1 LALSIFGR
9 YLPILSP
16 MEQKMKFYNRKIF
29 KIFFSFFCLLGIQGT
44 SDFVFAADVSR
55 GLSVLRDME
64 AALVSLADKT
74 RPAVVTITPYIKSN
88 NKPSR
93 SVRRV
98 RPTNTG
104 TGVIIDGQK
113 GLIVTNSHV
122 VKDMA
127 SPEITLMGGKKF
139 KGKVLGADEETDLA
153 VVQIET
159 ADRLPEAHFGDSSNL
174 HVGQFVIA
182 VGNPFGLDSTMTFG
196 IVSGLNRE
204 NINISRYEDFIQ
216 TDASINPGN
225 SGGPLLNID
234 GEIIGINTAIINYA
248 QNIGFSIPANMVKGV
263 VKDLIEGGEV
273 RRGWLG
279 VGIEPVDKQEKVVE
293 DLGRGQGVYINAI
306 FEGEPAEKAGL
317 KVGDIIY
324 KVGGSYV
331 KSPSTMIRVVGGIT
345 PGQLINVHVVRDGE
359 KKVVPVTMGMAKK
372 KERVAMLP
380 RNSIRSLGLAVR
392 DLNQVL
398 RDKYNLF
405 DKEGV
410 VVTEIFPNGRSENA
424 GLEKG
429 DLITAVNGQSI
440 KLRLEFKKVVSD
452 LVSDDTIFLLI
463 FRGKE
468 SIHITI
474 EGKN

>member
-1 LALSIFGR
+1 MSLI
-9 YLPILSP
+9 
-16 MEQKMKFYNRKIF
+16 QVKMKVYKQTVLKN
-29 KIFFSFFCLLGIQGT
+29 FFSVFCVLGILNIPVYGN
-44 SDFVFAADVSR
+44 AADVLR
-55 GLSVLRDME
+55 GLSILKDTE

-88 NKPSR
+88 NKKSR
-93 SVRRV
+93 SIRRV

-122 VKDMA
+122 VKDMNT
-127 SPEITLMGGKKF
+127 PEITLMGGKKF
-139 KGKVLGADEETDLA
+139 QGKVLGADEETDLA

-159 ADRLPEAHFGDSSNL
+159 KNQLPEAHFGDSSNL

-225 SGGPLLNID
+225 SGGPLLNLD

-248 QNIGFSIPANMVKGV
+248 QNIGFSIPANMVKTV
-263 VKDLIEGGEV
+263 VKDLINTGEV

-279 VGIEPVDKQEKVVE
+279 VGIEPVDKEKKVVE
-293 DLGRGQGVYINAI
+293 GLGLGQGVYINAI

-317 KVGDIIY
+317 KIGDIIF

-331 KSPSTMIRVVGGIT
+331 KSPATMIRVVGGIT
-345 PGQLINVHVVRDGE
+345 PGQLINVHVLRDGKE
-359 KKVVPVTMGMAKK
+359 KVVPVTMGMAKK

-392 DLNQVL
+392 DLSHVL
-398 RDKYNLF
+398 KEKYNLF

-410 VVTEIFPNGRSENA
+410 VVTDVFPNGRSKKA
-424 GLEKG
+424 SLKKG
-429 DLITAVNGQSI
+429 DLIMAINGQSI
-440 KLRLEFKKVVSD
+440 KSRVEFKKVVGD
-452 LVSDDTIFLLI
+452 LVSEDTIFLLI

-468 SIHITI
+468 SIHITV
-474 EGKN
+474 EGVN

>member
-1 LALSIFGR
+1 MSFIQL
-9 YLPILSP
+9 
-16 MEQKMKFYNRKIF
+16 KMKFCNRKIC
-29 KIFFSFFCLLGIQGT
+29 KNFFSVFCVLGIITIPALGF
-44 SDFVFAADVSR
+44 SADVTR
-55 GLSVLRDME
+55 GFSILKDME
-64 AALVSLADKT
+64 AALVGLADKT

-88 NKPSR
+88 KKKSR
-93 SVRRV
+93 SIRRV

-104 TGVIIDGQK
+104 TGVIIDGEK

-122 VKDMA
+122 VKDMS

-139 KGKVLGADEETDLA
+139 EGKVLGADEETDLA
-153 VVQIET
+153 VIQIESGEK
-159 ADRLPEAHFGDSSNL
+159 LPEAHFGDSSNL
-174 HVGQFVIA
+174 RVGQFVIA

-204 NINISRYEDFIQ
+204 NINITRYEDFIQ

-225 SGGPLLNID
+225 SGGPLLNLD

-248 QNIGFSIPANMVKGV
+248 QNIGFSIPVNMVKTV
-263 VKDLIEGGEV
+263 VKDLIQTGEV

-279 VGIEPVDKQEKVVE
+279 VGIEPVGKEEKVVD
-293 DLGRGQGVYINAI
+293 DLSLGQGVYINAV

-317 KVGDIIY
+317 KIGDIIY
-324 KVGGSYV
+324 KVGGSLV
-331 KSPSTMIRVVGGIT
+331 KSPATMIRVIGGIT
-345 PGQLINVHVVRDGE
+345 PGQLINVHVIRDGK
-359 KKVVPVTMGMAKK
+359 KKVVPVTMGIAKK

-392 DLNQVL
+392 DLNHVL
-398 RDKYNLF
+398 KEKYNLF

-410 VVTEIFPNGRSENA
+410 VVTDIFPDGRSEKA
-424 GLEKG
+424 GLQKG
-429 DLITAVNGQSI
+429 DLIMAINGQSI
-440 KLRLEFKKVVSD
+440 NSRVEFKKVVSD

>member
-1 LALSIFGR
+1 
-9 YLPILSP
+9 
-16 MEQKMKFYNRKIF
+16 MKIYNRTVLKV
-29 KIFFSFFCLLGIQGT
+29 FFSVFCTLGILTIPAYGFT
-44 SDFVFAADVSR
+44 TDVSR
-55 GLSVLRDME
+55 GLSILKDME
-64 AALVSLADKT
+64 AALVNLSDKT

-88 NKPSR
+88 DKKSR
-93 SVRRV
+93 SIQRV

-122 VKDMA
+122 VKDM
-127 SPEITLMGGKKF
+127 STPEITLMGGKQF
-139 KGKVLGADEETDLA
+139 RGKVIGADEETDLA
-153 VVQIET
+153 VVQIESKS
-159 ADRLPEAHFGDSSNL
+159 RLPEAHFGDSSDL
-174 HVGQFVIA
+174 HVGQIVIA

-225 SGGPLLNID
+225 SGGPLLNLD
-234 GEIIGINTAIINYA
+234 GEIIGVNTAIINYA
-248 QNIGFSIPANMVKGV
+248 QNIGFSIPVNMVKAV
-263 VKDLIEGGEV
+263 VEDLIESGEV

-279 VGIEPVDKQEKVVE
+279 VGIEPVDKEKKVVE
-293 DLGRGQGVYINAI
+293 DLGLGQGVYLNAI

-317 KVGDIIY
+317 KIGDIIF

-331 KSPSTMIRVVGGIT
+331 KSPATMVRVVGGIT
-345 PGQLINVHVVRDGE
+345 PGQLINVHVLRNGK
-359 KKVVPVTMGMAKK
+359 KKVVPVTMGIAKK

-392 DLNQVL
+392 DLGQVL
-398 RDKYNLF
+398 KEKYNLF

-410 VVTEIFPNGRSENA
+410 VVTDIFPDGRSEKA
-424 GLEKG
+424 SLKKG
-429 DLITAVNGQSI
+429 DLIVAINGQSI
-440 KLRLEFKKVVSD
+440 KSRVELKKVVGD

-463 FRGKE
+463 SRGKE
-468 SIHITI
+468 SIHITV
-474 EGKN
+474 EGIN